1 MDCYERLANAI
12 ILQAVKDFRT
22 AYRKLLKNPY
32 SKENLHDVRSLEKFF
47 FSERYKMLTK
57 LDGSTLL
64 KRIKE
69 TEQQKFNEK
78 NLKGVRN

>member
-22 AYRKLLKNPY
+22 AYRRHLKNPY
-32 SKENLHDVRSLEKFF
+32 SKEYLHEVRSLEKFF
-47 FSERYKMLTK
+47 FSERYKLLTE
-57 LDGSTLL
+57 LDGGTLL
-64 KRIKE
+64 KRIKD